1 MKDGG
6 KNGSGRKTRDVNR
19 YWMTFKETRG
29 YCKLK
34 EKALVALCGEL
45 ALVEAVDRAQ
55 NRLRGE

>member
-45 ALVEAVDRAQ
+45 ALVEAVV
-55 NRLRGE
+55 LS